1 MHGFQYDYVKPK
13 YGEKDKLCYM
23 DTSSFIV
30 YIKAEGIYSGI
41 STDVKTRYDTSNY
54 ELKKTITKSKKQKN

>member
-41 STDVKTRYDTSNY
+41 STDVKTRYDTPN
-54 ELKKTITKSKKQKN
+54 